1 MEKFQDISEYE
12 SDFIYEY
19 DDETDEPILNSIEM
33 LEDIPDGYKEVVL
46 LRRKLLQQIE
56 TGELDSLD
64 EVLEDLI
71 DEEIK

>member
-19 DDETDEPILNSIEM
+19 DDETDELILNSIEM

-46 LRRKLLQQIE
+46 LGRKLLQQIE